1 MNYRNLKK
9 AFSGALAAF
18 MMSSPVASTLVYA
31 ESIKVTESP
40 VIDVDDKGV
49 TVTEKPDISVEDKG
63 DIQVQDKPNIQVNDG
78 DNKTDSGI
86 AVKPDGEKPQITVN
100 KDAETGKVEIT
111 DKKPVEN
118 KPENVKASIK
128 FKDEKKTSFGAN
140 EDAVVHVSVENGN
153 MDLSE
158 IRLY

>member
-31 ESIKVTESP
+31 DSIKVTESP

-63 DIQVQDKPNIQVNDG
+63 DIQVQDKPNIQVNNG
-78 DNKTDSGI
+78 DNKVDSGI

-118 KPENVKASIK
+118 KSENVKASIK